1 VNNVSYKG
9 KVEIVKAAK
18 MEENIEEVVAKGEEN
33 VEEIL
38 KPDSPPSPPRARK
51 LSRRSSVAIA
61 RRLSRAS
68 AAGVISLEEQLEIV
82 PARDEA
88 PTDAR
93 LTQVSE
99 RLRTYKVRERYRSPF
114 YGLLWPSQIQIVKSV
129 RVQFMQFLRDSG
141 HTCRDY
147 IVDLFLWNISESS
160 RNSYMCF
167 SVHFFLGLVLS
178 YDQEPDLSPVRT
190 RIRNNLF
197 LSHRTVVFL
206 NRRNGNDT
214 VLGQGCG

>member
-1 VNNVSYKG
+1 MGAKEQSGRTWPSIFWARGTVSVRLIVNNVSYKG

-18 MEENIEEVVAKGEEN
+18 MEENTEEVIKKGEEN
-33 VEEIL
+33 GEEIV
-38 KPDSPPSPPRARK
+38 KSDSPPSPPRARK

-99 RLRTYKVRERYRSPF
+99 RL
-114 YGLLWPSQIQIVKSV
+114 KS
-129 RVQFMQFLRDSG
+129 
-141 HTCRDY
+141 
-147 IVDLFLWNISESS
+147 
-160 RNSYMCF
+160 
-167 SVHFFLGLVLS
+167 
-178 YDQEPDLSPVRT
+178 
-190 RIRNNLF
+190 
-197 LSHRTVVFL
+197 
-206 NRRNGNDT
+206 
-214 VLGQGCG
+214 

>member
-1 VNNVSYKG
+1 VNNISYKG

-18 MEENIEEVVAKGEEN
+18 MEENTEEVIAKGEEN
-33 VEEIL
+33 EE
-38 KPDSPPSPPRARK
+38 KSDSPPSPPRARK

-99 RLRTYKVRERYRSPF
+99 
-114 YGLLWPSQIQIVKSV
+114 GLKS
-129 RVQFMQFLRDSG
+129 
-141 HTCRDY
+141 
-147 IVDLFLWNISESS
+147 
-160 RNSYMCF
+160 
-167 SVHFFLGLVLS
+167 
-178 YDQEPDLSPVRT
+178 
-190 RIRNNLF
+190 
-197 LSHRTVVFL
+197 
-206 NRRNGNDT
+206 
-214 VLGQGCG
+214 